1 MFKDFSLQSLLMGL
15 LVAFVGFASSFAV
28 VVHGMVAAGASE
40 AQATSGLMA
49 LSIAMGLCGIVLSVW
64 KKMPISVA
72 WSTPGAAFLATVG
85 VIEGGF
91 NAAVGAFILSSLL
104 IIISGLFKPLGR
116 LVGAIPPA
124 LANAMLAG
132 VLLSL
137 CVAPVKAV
145 AFNPALG
152 LPIIV
157 AFFIGGAINR
167 LFAVPAA
174 LVAFIF
180 VIALGVEIPVG
191 ALGNVAHAL
200 WPAPEFV
207 MPIWTT
213 SAAISIAVPLFIITM
228 ASQNIPGITVL
239 KVNGYEPAPGPLFTW
254 TGVFSLAAAPFG
266 GIAVNLAAITAAMCA
281 GPDAHSDPRRRY
293 WAAIVAGVAYVILG
307 LTAGGV
313 TAFVALA
320 PKILIEAVAGLALVS
335 AFAGSAMSAFK
346 DAEHRE
352 AAAVTFIV
360 TASGVSFGGV
370 SGAFWGLL
378 AGGAVMVLSRMA
390 ARWKAQK

>member
-1 MFKDFSLQSLLMGL
+1 
-15 LVAFVGFASSFAV
+15 
-28 VVHGMVAAGASE
+28 
-40 AQATSGLMA
+40 
-49 LSIAMGLCGIVLSVW
+49 
-64 KKMPISVA
+64 
-72 WSTPGAAFLATVG
+72 
-85 VIEGGF
+85 
-91 NAAVGAFILSSLL
+91 
-104 IIISGLFKPLGR
+104 
-116 LVGAIPPA
+116 
-124 LANAMLAG
+124 MLAG